1 MLVLSPHPFS
11 LRGGWL
17 PFRGQFPCM
26 PMSHYEHLCPGLRA
40 SSDHGV
46 WGLAS
51 SGMPENAGELTPPGQ
66 TLNQR
71 GRGLADLVDK
81 SPVFLTP
88 CWHYWKLSS
97 IHLVGQ
103 GLHFDPSDPRAGA
116 LATTWSNPAGF
127 MENKEAKPSGGAGR
141 TDLRDSYMTVSAL
154 PSMPI
159 SLNS

>member
-11 LRGGWL
+11 RRGGWL

-26 PMSHYEHLCPGLRA
+26 PMSHYEYLCPGLRA

-71 GRGLADLVDK
+71 GRGLVDLVDK

-103 GLHFDPSDPRAGA
+103 GLHFDPSDPRVGA
-116 LATTWSNPAGF
+116 SATPWSNSVGF
-127 MENKEAKPSGGAGR
+127 MENKEAKPSGGAG
-141 TDLRDSYMTVSAL
+141 V
-154 PSMPI
+154 
-159 SLNS
+159 